1 MTAERREQL
10 RSLRSM
16 LNLRLAKRYLDKGG
30 VRRVVPWTLNI
41 LYLHGSPAMYLQL
54 QHLRQEHHCC
64 ETRKHIH
71 GDWLGKCLGFPDAY
85 VCVLVC
91 HASLGANEAKV
102 ATLFDKHLKAM
113 GNHRL
118 LSDEGMAFEDTESD
132 SSDSA
137 LGEFDL

>member
-1 MTAERREQL
+1 M
-10 RSLRSM
+10 
-16 LNLRLAKRYLDKGG
+16 
-30 VRRVVPWTLNI
+30 
-41 LYLHGSPAMYLQL
+41 
-54 QHLRQEHHCC
+54 
-64 ETRKHIH
+64 
-71 GDWLGKCLGFPDAY
+71 
-85 VCVLVC
+85 LVC

-102 ATLFDKHLKAM
+102 ATLFDKRLKAM